1 VLVLRRKAIRVFP
14 GNQRV
19 ATYRNDNL
27 DLEVAI
33 PYNPETLGRH
43 KISTVGTAVAE
54 SLDEDT
60 SDNLFGMYLKHAQS
74 PTNIHDR
81 SFKPH
86 KHIETVIAKRYGE
99 AALNHFKAAASHY
112 MEGNSE
118 TANHHFAKFKRH
130 AAELGEETLDES
142 GNSTKI
148 LGRARS
154 FADWKAMVHQH
165 HGHQIEYRSYS
176 HGVTLAHDAGIASKP
191 RVGIYK
197 TSYGAIPSRGV
208 VHTPYHDLGEAV
220 DTTTPKTLGK
230 AHSMADW
237 KAMVHQHHGH
247 QIEYH
252 THSHGVTLAH
262 DAGIASKPRVGI
274 YKTSYGAVSA
284 GGSVGGIVHTPY
296 HDLGEAVDTTT
307 PKTRF
312 KAFKAKIEHPAITHG
327 PQKHAIG
334 KQMKAL
340 LTGEETLDEV
350 KKHTFKVGDH
360 VVFKR
365 PEDSPGV
372 MRVYHVSGA
381 AIHCEHL
388 QGPTKGSIRD
398 YHHSLLKNHIDENTI
413 VEATIH
419 SLHTINKRKTP
430 AMVKFGNGSAAMVHH
445 ETAARIMKLHSKV
458 NSKNKRK
465 IEGLVNSSPDGLKK
479 VIEFAQVHLK

>member
-1 VLVLRRKAIRVFP
+1 
-14 GNQRV
+14 
-19 ATYRNDNL
+19 
-27 DLEVAI
+27 
-33 PYNPETLGRH
+33 
-43 KISTVGTAVAE
+43 
-54 SLDEDT
+54 
-60 SDNLFGMYLKHAQS
+60 
-74 PTNIHDR
+74 
-81 SFKPH
+81 
-86 KHIETVIAKRYGE
+86 
-99 AALNHFKAAASHY
+99 

-208 VHTPYHDLGEAV
+208 
-220 DTTTPKTLGK
+220 
-230 AHSMADW
+230 
-237 KAMVHQHHGH
+237 
-247 QIEYH
+247 
-252 THSHGVTLAH
+252 
-262 DAGIASKPRVGI
+262 
-274 YKTSYGAVSA
+274 
-284 GGSVGGIVHTPY
+284 VHTPY